1 MESKEEKSTRMHNL
15 HGRKPMS
22 VEMKKILTSGI
33 LCAYNNSEITGEQYI
48 RAWDFLAS
56 IKTEE

>member
-1 MESKEEKSTRMHNL
+1 MHNL

-33 LCAYNNSEITGEQYI
+33 LCAYNNSEITGEQYS

-56 IKTEE
+56 IETEG